1 MPILVLTLLLAFL
14 DRAVPFQRNAA
25 SLTSFLCL
33 QLLSLSVDTCLRPK
47 YEYLVSHLGGT
58 TKTVVD
64 FPAYFSLSLEKRI
77 MPRYKDLCQLDPGG
91 PFPTSLFMWM
101 LRLTDDRFAL
111 EVAKRKRSK
120 QKDVGEVVG
129 AQHGLEKEE
138 PHGQNSLLEG
148 CQGDTIEKELWQVEQ
163 IGAGQSAGKAGV
175 EGKVRS
181 SYQINSDDSELEGAI
196 AAAVAPLRF
205 LDVEGRPGRFRRKVA
220 W

>member
-1 MPILVLTLLLAFL
+1 MLILFRFFFPEPRSLHSLKY
-14 DRAVPFQRNAA
+14 AA

-120 QKDVGEVVG
+120 QKHSGEAVG
-129 AQHGLEKEE
+129 AQCESEGEE
-138 PHGQNSLLEG
+138 SHSQNSSVEG
-148 CQGDTIEKELWQVEQ
+148 HQGDIVEKELRQVEE
-163 IGAGQSAGKAGV
+163 IGAGQSASKAEV
-175 EGKVRS
+175 EENVRS
-181 SYQINSDDSELEGAI
+181 SYQPESENLEFEGAI
-196 AAAVAPLRF
+196 AAAVAPPRF
-205 LDVEGRPGRFRRKVA
+205 LDIEGRSGRFRRKVA